1 MANVSVV
8 KLKVRRGTDTQRKL
22 VVLDVGELGYTTDS
36 KRIFVGDGSTSGGTP
51 SAIKYYT
58 GSISSSTAG
67 DGNISTIQ
75 TGDIVYDTTQNH
87 IYILTGTNASF
98 SSVFIGNSSN

>member
-8 KLKVRRGTDTQRKL
+8 KLKVRRGTDAQRKL

-36 KRIFVGDGSTSGGTP
+36 KRIFVGDGTTTGGTP

-58 GSISSSTAG
+58 GNISAAVAG
-67 DGNISTIQ
+67 DGNISTVQ
-75 TGDIVYDTTQNH
+75 PGDIVYDTTQNH

-98 SSVFIGNSSN
+98 NSYSVYRQLV